1 MKLFLYFPT
10 IYTIIILN
18 YENTNLKTSSELQLV
33 EWTLHDLIYISYE
46 VNSEIYLPSVDLM
59 EVDLTDV
66 TLM

>member
-18 YENTNLKTSSELQLV
+18 YENTNFKTYSELQLV

>member
-18 YENTNLKTSSELQLV
+18 YENTNFKTYSELQLV

-46 VNSEIYLPSVDLM
+46 VNSQIYLPSVDLV

>member
-18 YENTNLKTSSELQLV
+18 YENTNFKTYSELQLV

-46 VNSEIYLPSVDLM
+46 VNSQIYLPSVDLM